1 MLQTNRLQAYATDPA
16 AFRND
21 LMIETG
27 NELVPLGSILDGWQD
42 ADFRAAD
49 PGWRRAIGH
58 KVDAVSRCYFERG
71 RGHSKTQDLSVSVAM
86 ALAFAPRQIIG
97 IGAGAD
103 SDQARLLA
111 DAIQRLI
118 RANPLL
124 AEVLEVQRN
133 VVVNTRTKSELRIIS
148 SDVGSSYGILADFI
162 VVDELTHWTTAGE
175 GLWHSLL
182 STAAKKPNCLLVIIS
197 NAGVG
202 QGESWQ
208 WNVREAARTSDT
220 WHFHS
225 LNGAVASWISP
236 KLLDEQKRLL
246 PAVAYRRLWE
256 NQWCTLT
263 GDALDMEDIERVFA
277 NELGPLASK
286 ESGYVYAG
294 GLDLSVSRDHSSFV
308 VVGRNTKTNAY
319 RVARCWL
326 WKPPRG
332 GKVNLEAIEETIV
345 TASKLFGLK
354 TVACDPFQAAYLIE
368 RLTKQGIKIEECPQT
383 GRQLVAQCQLL
394 LELVNSA
401 TLTSYAFEPLE
412 YDLRHLKVET
422 RSYGMRLLS
431 ERDEHGH
438 GDTATALTI
447 ALTAAKSARH
457 REFALVISDLH
468 NSDDLPDVPTLGGPH
483 GYDAMQQ
490 RLGSS
495 AFRFGN

>member
-1 MLQTNRLQAYATDPA
+1 MRHGWIALLFVVVCCAASQVRANDPA
-16 AFRND
+16 TTIAQSEQV
-21 LMIETG
+21 LA
-27 NELVPLGSILDGWQD
+27 ELVAI
-42 ADFRAAD
+42 
-49 PGWRRAIGH
+49 PG
-58 KVDAVSRCYFERG
+58 
-71 RGHSKTQDLSVSVAM
+71 
-86 ALAFAPRQIIG
+86 RQIP
-97 IGAGAD
+97 
-103 SDQARLLA
+103 ARLLA

-368 RLTKQGIKIEECPQT
+368 RLTNQSTQNSQEV
-383 GRQLVAQCQLL
+383 RQAELELAQPAPYRVAQ
-394 LELVNSA
+394 
-401 TLTSYAFEPLE
+401 
-412 YDLRHLKVET
+412 
-422 RSYGMRLLS
+422 G
-431 ERDEHGH
+431 
-438 GDTATALTI
+438 
-447 ALTAAKSARH
+447 RH
-457 REFALVISDLH
+457 RVKHD
-468 NSDDLPDVPTLGGPH
+468 GG
-483 GYDAMQQ
+483 
-490 RLGSS
+490 
-495 AFRFGN
+495 